1 MDTTVQLPHEIVEKI
16 LEKLIESDPI
26 KYIIFCDSNKS
37 LEKFCKKQDVKDK
50 IEMIIHNMFK
60 EILDKPELINYISV
74 RLLDSKFLKKITVK
88 KSDFADAKKIDVYVP
103 NNKKIVNVL
112 LDYINKKFNVK
123 SMKEVQKNIIS
134 ITINSIVRL
143 Q

>member
-1 MDTTVQLPHEIVEKI
+1 MDKTVELPDEIVEKI

-37 LEKFCKKQDVKDK
+37 LEKFCNQQDVKDK
-50 IEMIIHNMFK
+50 IEMIIHNIFK
-60 EILDKPELINYISV
+60 ELLDKPELINYINV
-74 RLLDSKFLKKITVK
+74 RLLDSRFVNKITARRN
-88 KSDFADAKKIDVYVP
+88 DFFDIKKIDVYVP

-112 LDYINKKFNVK
+112 LDYINKKFTVK
-123 SMKEVQKNIIS
+123 SMKEVQKSIIS
-134 ITINSIVRL
+134 INIDHIVRL